1 MHTERCRDMDIS
13 FSREPDNTFIVRLG
27 GNWNIVDGLPSSE
40 QLQKQIGSTPFP
52 ERVAFDT
59 RELGAWDSSLLTFLI
74 KLTNF
79 CRGKSVPISYQGLP
93 EGVAR
98 LIDLASAVPEKKDA
112 RKESGREPFLTR
124 VGEAGLEVFKSA
136 GEMLAFIGEVFLAF
150 MKLLR
155 GKARFR
161 RSDLTLLIQECGVQ
175 ALPITRWR
183 CAINFR

>member
-1 MHTERCRDMDIS
+1 
-13 FSREPDNTFIVRLG
+13 
-27 GNWNIVDGLPSSE
+27 
-40 QLQKQIGSTPFP
+40 
-52 ERVAFDT
+52 
-59 RELGAWDSSLLTFLI
+59 
-74 KLTNF
+74 
-79 CRGKSVPISYQGLP
+79 
-93 EGVAR
+93 
-98 LIDLASAVPEKKDA
+98 LASAVPEKKDA